1 MFKYDEYTE
10 IKKAYREHNRLKKIV
25 YSLEKKIRP
34 DNEDS
39 RILADEAFK
48 KWDEFDQNQFALI
61 IFKTFK
67 DIKPKLYH
75 HYEDYFVKWE
85 EVFSDEWE
93 ELDEYKINDLL
104 GLVLEIGYGRYW
116 LPDKYYDDKPILGCL
131 PAPPT
136 HTKDWGFGFKD

>member
-1 MFKYDEYTE
+1 MFKIDEYPE
-10 IKKAYREHNRLKKIV
+10 IKKAYREHNRLKRIV

-34 DNEDS
+34 DDKASEK
-39 RILADEAFK
+39 LYDESFK
-48 KWDEFDQNQFALI
+48 KWDEFDRNEFALI

-75 HYEDYFVKWE
+75 HYDDYFAKWK
-85 EVFSDEWE
+85 EVFPDKWE
-93 ELDEYKINDLL
+93 ELDEYKRNDLL
-104 GLVLEIGYGRYW
+104 GLVLELGYGRYW

-136 HTKDWGFGFKD
+136 HKKDWGFGFKD

>member
-1 MFKYDEYTE
+1 MFKFDEYPE
-10 IKKAYREHNRLKKIV
+10 IKKAYREHNRLIRIFDKV
-25 YSLEKKIRP
+25 EKKIRP
-34 DNEDS
+34 DDEESKLPASEALNNLDAFQQNEFT
-39 RILADEAFK
+39 L
-48 KWDEFDQNQFALI
+48 LI
-61 IFKTFK
+61 YNAFK

-75 HYEDYFVKWE
+75 RFDDCFVKWE
-85 EVFSDEWE
+85 EVFSDKWE
-93 ELDEYKINDLL
+93 ELDEYKRNDLL

>member
-1 MFKYDEYTE
+1 MFKIDEYPE
-10 IKKAYREHNRLKKIV
+10 IKKAYREHNRLKRIV

-34 DNEDS
+34 DDKASEK
-39 RILADEAFK
+39 LYDESFK
-48 KWDEFDQNQFALI
+48 KWDEFDRNEFALI

-75 HYEDYFVKWE
+75 RFDDCFVKWE
-85 EVFSDEWE
+85 EVFSDKWE
-93 ELDEYKINDLL
+93 ELDEYKRNDLL
-104 GLVLEIGYGRYW
+104 GLVLELGYGRYW